1 MSEIKGKI
9 LVIND
14 TQVVSEKFQKREF
27 VVETAEQYPQFI
39 PMQFTQDKCDVLD
52 KYNVG
57 QTVTAH
63 INIRGKKYT
72 NKTTGADGYF
82 LSLECWRLEAEP
94 VSSTPDSAKSTPTK
108 AGLVSEDGLPF

>member
-9 LVIND
+9 VVINE
-14 TQVVSEKFQKREF
+14 TQVVSDKFQKREF
-27 VVETAEQYPQFI
+27 VVETSEQYPQFI

-52 KYNVG
+52 VYRVG

-82 LSLECWRLEAEP
+82 LSLECWKLSAEP
-94 VSSTPDSAKSTPTK
+94 VSSTPEKVDSP
-108 AGLVSEDGLPF
+108 VSEDLPF